1 MTSLTPQ
8 NAFPGIPFPLHV
20 AIPTSDIFT
29 GAVQPQ
35 GNSTVLTFKN
45 AFPGV
50 AFSVGADPV
59 LLTITP

>member
-35 GNSTVLTFKN
+35 GNSTVLTFKT
-45 AFPGV
+45 V
-50 AFSVGADPV
+50 SHLV
-59 LLTITP
+59 LVPIPFF

>member
-45 AFPGV
+45 AFPGAV
-50 AFSVGADPV
+50 RDE
-59 LLTITP
+59 